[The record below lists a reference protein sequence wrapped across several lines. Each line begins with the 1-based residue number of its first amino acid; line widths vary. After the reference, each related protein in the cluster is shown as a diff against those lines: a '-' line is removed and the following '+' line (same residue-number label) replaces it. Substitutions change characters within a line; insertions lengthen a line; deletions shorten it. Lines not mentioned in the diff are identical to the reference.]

1 MTLQLSSD
9 TIVGLSPVDRA
20 AIVAVD
26 DVDQLA
32 IASGESRGVGE
43 GEGRCQAQQQGR
55 LRQYFNFLRSPAGSF
70 KHYQHSSKSGSHGEL
85 FVVPGNGN

>member
-43 GEGRCQAQQQGR
+43 GKGRGQAQQQGR
-55 LRQYFNFLRSPAGSF
+55 L
-70 KHYQHSSKSGSHGEL
+70 
-85 FVVPGNGN
+85 